1 MNEELIKKIKE
12 LEEKVKKLE
21 EWKQKRE
28 SFQLK
33 FPLDVQ
39 SYQIIKDIIN
49 EIVP

>member
-12 LEEKVKKLE
+12 LEEEIKELKK
-21 EWKQKRE
+21 WKEKKE